1 MTVSRIYGGE
11 LSWGGA
17 LALKCACLGVGVVF
31 VWWAGWPQP
40 PLSVDSLPSP
50 APTAIQ
56 SSPTIYSVP
65 VNHGHKV
72 AGMEAPLEME
82 VVQPIQTGRDGDG
95 GEFGPDT
102 AFLVDLNDGT
112 LAEFE
117 HLPGIGAV
125 LAGRI
130 VAHRAAHGA
139 FRRIEDLALVPG
151 IGPKRF
157 QQLRPFVSLRVPVR
171 GIGS

>member
-1 MTVSRIYGGE
+1 MSRIYAGE

-17 LALKCACLGVGVVF
+17 LALKCACLGAGVVF

-40 PLSVDSLPSP
+40 PLPLGSMPSP
-50 APTAIQ
+50 TPTVLQ
-56 SSPTIYSVP
+56 SSTTIHSVP
-65 VNHGHKV
+65 VDHGHKV
-72 AGMEAPLEME
+72 AGMEALREME
-82 VVQPIQTGRDGDG
+82 FVQPIQTGRDPEE
-95 GEFGPDT
+95 GESGPDA
-102 AFLVDLNDGT
+102 AFMVDLNEGT

-130 VAHRAAHGA
+130 VAHRAAHGG

-157 QQLRPFVSLRVPVR
+157 QQLRPFVGVREPVR
-171 GIGS
+171 GIGR